1 LLIAESRASVSCE
14 NIVKGSPQNLSE
26 WKYE

>member
-1 LLIAESRASVSCE
+1 LLITESRASVSYE
-14 NIVKGSPQNLSE
+14 NVVKGSPQNHSE